1 MCLSIPAKVL
11 EINGEVA
18 KVTLGGIE
26 YDASLQLVEDV
37 KIGDYVL
44 IHTGFAIQKLSEKEA
59 QETLKLFDE
68 FEELMGEELKEDVEG
83 EIEASY
89 NHFRKKYFEN
99 LKKMKNII
107 SSDKNEQ

>member
-18 KVTLGGIE
+18 KVTLGGTE

-68 FEELMGEELKEDVEG
+68 FEELNKQLDEE
-83 EIEASY
+83 EAKTGK
-89 NHFRKKYFEN
+89 R
-99 LKKMKNII
+99 IA
-107 SSDKNEQ
+107 

>member
-18 KVTLGGIE
+18 KVTLGGTE

-68 FEELMGEELKEDVEG
+68 FEELNKQLDEEE
-83 EIEASY
+83 
-89 NHFRKKYFEN
+89 KKTG
-99 LKKMKNII
+99 KRIA
-107 SSDKNEQ
+107 